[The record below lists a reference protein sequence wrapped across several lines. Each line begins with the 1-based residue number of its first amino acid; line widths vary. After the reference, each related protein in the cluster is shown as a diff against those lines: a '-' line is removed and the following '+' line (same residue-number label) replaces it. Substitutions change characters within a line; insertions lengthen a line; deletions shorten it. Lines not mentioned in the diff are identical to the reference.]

1 MLFKW
6 NGNRQISQ
14 STTQESETLTVY
26 PWAFLFV
33 VKVLPNLRSKHKVSR
48 IFVCDFEKRN
58 AQNPFKA
65 MKNKYIAQDRIA
77 MRIADRYGMTR
88 EYKIARRH
96 NLTPL
101 EALEDWDLIMP
112 EERDLFKN

>member
-1 MLFKW
+1 MGFLNVVQALASLHVQRKFHGFFCDALKGEMLKPL
-6 NGNRQISQ
+6 S
-14 STTQESETLTVY
+14 
-26 PWAFLFV
+26 
-33 VKVLPNLRSKHKVSR
+33 
-48 IFVCDFEKRN
+48 
-58 AQNPFKA
+58 KA
-65 MKNKYIAQDRIA
+65 MKNKYIAHDRIA

-96 NLTPL
+96 HLTPL

>member
-1 MLFKW
+1 MLFNYSEMWKFQCSTVK
-6 NGNRQISQ
+6 GKKRSRKYRELSVGTIGIPQPRSRQG
-14 STTQESETLTVY
+14 LTVV
-26 PWAFLFV
+26 F
-33 VKVLPNLRSKHKVSR
+33 
-48 IFVCDFEKRN
+48 CDSLKGEMLKTLS
-58 AQNPFKA
+58 KA

-96 NLTPL
+96 HLTPL

-112 EERDLFKN
+112 EERELFKN